1 MVHELPDENG
11 RVQTQIN
18 TSRAGY
24 FVSNFDTAESVT
36 LTPQGGGTIDIVLPP
51 GAKVSIP
58 DKIGNGSSGRK
69 QFQKLYIPNVDSRLF
84 SMRCPKHKT
93 TINNG
98 VCLKCAGEKNV
109 DNRKVS
115 KKI

>member
-24 FVSNFDTAESVT
+24 YVSNFDTTESVT

-51 GAKVSIP
+51 GAKVAIP
-58 DKIGNGSSGRK
+58 DKIGMVAQGGSSSRN
-69 QFQKLYIPNVDSRLF
+69 YIFL
-84 SMRCPKHKT
+84 MWT
-93 TINNG
+93 
-98 VCLKCAGEKNV
+98 AGYAN
-109 DNRKVS
+109 
-115 KKI
+115 

>member
-1 MVHELPDENG
+1 MVHELPDSNG

-51 GAKVSIP
+51 GAKVAIP
-58 DKIGNGSSGRK
+58 DKIGMVAQGGSSSRN
-69 QFQKLYIPNVDSRLF
+69 YIFL
-84 SMRCPKHKT
+84 MWT
-93 TINNG
+93 
-98 VCLKCAGEKNV
+98 AGYAN
-109 DNRKVS
+109 
-115 KKI
+115 

>member
-24 FVSNFDTAESVT
+24 FISNFDTSESCT

-51 GAKVSIP
+51 GAKVAIP
-58 DKIGNGSSGRK
+58 DKIGMVAQGGSSSRN
-69 QFQKLYIPNVDSRLF
+69 YIFL
-84 SMRCPKHKT
+84 MWT
-93 TINNG
+93 
-98 VCLKCAGEKNV
+98 AGYAN
-109 DNRKVS
+109 
-115 KKI
+115 

>member
-24 FVSNFDTAESVT
+24 FVSNFDTTQSVT

-51 GAKVSIP
+51 GAKVAIP
-58 DKIGNGSSGRK
+58 DKIGMVAQGGSSSRN
-69 QFQKLYIPNVDSRLF
+69 YIFL
-84 SMRCPKHKT
+84 MWT
-93 TINNG
+93 
-98 VCLKCAGEKNV
+98 AGYAN
-109 DNRKVS
+109 
-115 KKI
+115 

>member
-11 RVQTQIN
+11 RVQTRIN

-24 FVSNFDTAESVT
+24 YVSNFDTSESVT

-58 DKIGNGSSGRK
+58 DKIGMVAQGGSS
-69 QFQKLYIPNVDSRLF
+69 SRNYVFL
-84 SMRCPKHKT
+84 MWT
-93 TINNG
+93 
-98 VCLKCAGEKNV
+98 AGYAN
-109 DNRKVS
+109 
-115 KKI
+115 

>member
-24 FVSNFDTAESVT
+24 FISNFDTAESVT

-51 GAKVSIP
+51 GAKIGIP
-58 DKIGNGSSGRK
+58 DKIGLVAQGSNS
-69 QFQKLYIPNVDSRLF
+69 SRNYVFL
-84 SMRCPKHKT
+84 MWT
-93 TINNG
+93 
-98 VCLKCAGEKNV
+98 AGYAN
-109 DNRKVS
+109 
-115 KKI
+115 

>member
-11 RVQTQIN
+11 RVQTRIN

-24 FVSNFDTAESVT
+24 YVSNFDTSESVT

-58 DKIGNGSSGRK
+58 DKIGMVAQGGNSSRNYV
-69 QFQKLYIPNVDSRLF
+69 FL
-84 SMRCPKHKT
+84 MWT
-93 TINNG
+93 
-98 VCLKCAGEKNV
+98 AGYAN
-109 DNRKVS
+109 
-115 KKI
+115 